1 MSILDTLANKFWAMC
16 ESIVRWLEDDSPIAK
31 LVIVTVFGIPVL
43 LFLAAVLAAFTVF
56 FTIYIF
62 VFFIWWAIG
71 KELEIRQGGKVIKT
85 IRRFTVTNY

>member
-1 MSILDTLANKFWAMC
+1 MSILNTLANKFWAMC
-16 ESIVRWLEDDSPIAK
+16 EHIVKWLEDDSPIAK
-31 LVIVTVFGIPVL
+31 LVIVAVFGIPVL

-62 VFFIWWAIG
+62 VLFIWWAIG

-85 IRRFTVTNY
+85 IRWFTVTNY